1 MLVATRR
8 VLYLALAGSILVLA
22 GCGGNGGGSSTVTV
36 VAPPT
41 LQQRTDAATS
51 TAANNAACTSIT
63 SCSNAACTSV
73 VPFYWEIGDA
83 NGPLASGTGG
93 SGPALN
99 PATLIPIASAS
110 KWLFSS
116 YVLEK
121 QSGVLSASDIQ
132 FLNFQSGYINLNA
145 CSNTAT
151 VASCLSETGSLGGTT
166 TNGDLVPAAVG
177 RFFYNGGHMQ
187 KLADN
192 IGLGPDTKGV
202 VTAGSLAADIQSTLG
217 ADVTS
222 LMYFDTQ
229 LAGGAGIKTSDY
241 AQFLRNLLGG
251 TRYPHMWSALGTDA
265 VCTHSNSSDC
275 PSALFSPVNQSAP
288 GPINDVSDEQWHYSL
303 GHWVE
308 DDPAVGD
315 GAFSSPGRFGF
326 YPWIDKSKTY
336 YGLLARY
343 DTANVGNPDP
353 KKASYITSVF
363 CGRLIRKAWELGQP
377 Q

>member
-8 VLYLALAGSILVLA
+8 ALYLALAGSILVLS
-22 GCGGNGGGSSTVTV
+22 GCSGSGGGSSTATV

-41 LQQRTDAATS
+41 LQQRIDAATS
-51 TAANNAACTSIT
+51 TVANNTS
-63 SCSNAACTSV
+63 CTSV
-73 VPFYWEIGDA
+73 TPFYWETGDA
-83 NGPLASGTGG
+83 NGLLASGSGG
-93 SGPALN
+93 DNSAAPPTSTTAM
-99 PATLIPIASAS
+99 PIASAS
-110 KWLFSS
+110 KWIFGT
-116 YVLEK
+116 YVVEK

-145 CSNTAT
+145 CSSLVT
-151 VASCLSETGSLGGTT
+151 VAGCLGETGSLGGTT
-166 TNGDLVPAAVG
+166 TNGDHFPAADG
-177 RFFYNGGHMQ
+177 KFYYNGGHMQ
-187 KLADN
+187 VLAN
-192 IGLGPDTKGV
+192 NMGLGPDHNAALATDIESI
-202 VTAGSLAADIQSTLG
+202 VTN
-217 ADVTS
+217 VTIAY
-222 LMYFDTQ
+222 LDPQ
-229 LAGGAGIKTSDY
+229 LAGGVATTPARY

-251 TRYPHMWSALGTDA
+251 QYSHMLNLLGSNA
-265 VCTHSNSSDC
+265 VCTHTNSSDC
-275 PSALFSPVNQSAP
+275 PSALFSPVNQSGP
-288 GPINDVSDEQWHYSL
+288 GSSNDVGDEQWHYSL

-336 YGLLARY
+336 YGILARY

-353 KKASYITSVF
+353 TKASYITSVF

>member
-8 VLYLALAGSILVLA
+8 ALYPALAGSILVLA
-22 GCGGNGGGSSTVTV
+22 GCGGSGGGSSTAT
-36 VAPPT
+36 VAPPPA

-63 SCSNAACTSV
+63 
-73 VPFYWEIGDA
+73 PFYWEIGDA
-83 NGPLASGTGG
+83 NGLLASGSGG
-93 SGPALN
+93 DNSAAPPTSTTAM
-99 PATLIPIASAS
+99 PVASAS
-110 KWLFSS
+110 KWVFGI
-116 YVLEK
+116 YVVEK
-121 QSGVLSASDIQ
+121 QSGALSASDIQ

-145 CSNTAT
+145 CSSLST

-166 TNGDLVPAAVG
+166 TNGDHFSAADG

-187 KLADN
+187 VLASTSSV
-192 IGLGPDTKGV
+192 GLGPDHNG
-202 VTAGSLAADIQSTLG
+202 ALATDVESIVG
-217 ADVTS
+217 FDVT
-222 LMYFDTQ
+222 LAYVDPQ
-229 LAGGAGIKTSDY
+229 LAGGIGTTPARY

-251 TRYPHMWSALGTDA
+251 TRYPHMWSALGTNA
-265 VCTHSNSSDC
+265 VCTHTNSTDC

-288 GPINDVSDEQWHYSL
+288 GPVNDVGDEQWHYSL

-308 DDPAVGD
+308 DDPSVGD

-336 YGLLARY
+336 YGMLARY
-343 DTANVGNPDP
+343 DTVNVGNPDP